1 MRCAGS
7 FFLRFTI
14 LFFIFLREPLL
25 LLACQKELAII
36 GRADAVHAA
45 KNPTQRLALLVAAGL
60 RDARD

>member
-1 MRCAGS
+1 MLLAC
-7 FFLRFTI
+7 
-14 LFFIFLREPLL
+14 L

-45 KNPTQRLALLVAAGL
+45 KDPTQRLALLVAAGL